1 MAPSPADD
9 LGENT
14 LVKLVSIA
22 IVGVGLLALFTGQNW
37 FWMVF
42 ALGFAVLVPIVKL
55 VSDEFDVGVGTN
67 RTGRTESERTT
78 PESKQD
84 ELDTLRDRYARG
96 ELTEAEF
103 ERKVETLL
111 ETETLEGA
119 RERVDRVG
127 DGREDRDA
135 TERERR

>member
-67 RTGRTESERTT
+67 RSGGTESERTT

-135 TERERR
+135 AERERR